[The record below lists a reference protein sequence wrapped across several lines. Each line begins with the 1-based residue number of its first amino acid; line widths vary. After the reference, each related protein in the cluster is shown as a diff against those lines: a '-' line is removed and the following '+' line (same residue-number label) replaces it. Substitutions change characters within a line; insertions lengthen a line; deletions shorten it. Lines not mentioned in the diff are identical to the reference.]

1 VRSVETVEIG
11 VAIAV
16 GGCACSTGPRPGG
29 SSLEPAEATRSVQ
42 ATGRTRYLPGVTQAI
57 FGLVG
62 VVIGGLITGFVQG
75 VQEWRRDRADLRA
88 AARLLLRELQLAIV
102 GLRIARPKM
111 ETGVVTAIP
120 ANLTVW
126 AEKQG
131 LLARALS
138 DADWRRVALAFDRLS
153 IVLESIKGQADEW
166 ERVQERA
173 LAEGAPDDVDITRQA
188 AAELREIA
196 SRAADMP
203 YDEIMKDVL
212 EAEPALCRIAFA
224 DKTWD
229 PSKSVARRELVTE
242 DAEGPAS

>member
-1 VRSVETVEIG
+1 
-11 VAIAV
+11 
-16 GGCACSTGPRPGG
+16 
-29 SSLEPAEATRSVQ
+29 
-42 ATGRTRYLPGVTQAI
+42 
-57 FGLVG
+57 
-62 VVIGGLITGFVQG
+62 
-75 VQEWRRDRADLRA
+75 
-88 AARLLLRELQLAIV
+88 
-102 GLRIARPKM
+102 
-111 ETGVVTAIP
+111 
-120 ANLTVW
+120 
-126 AEKQG
+126 
-131 LLARALS
+131 
-138 DADWRRVALAFDRLS
+138 VALAFDRLS